1 QMFRP
6 KAGPPTNTG
15 PFVDGKVVVDL
26 GGAYAANRFAR
37 VPTVIG
43 ATSADMGGKSGFM
56 IAGAREA
63 SAAIASKGVPVW
75 EYRFSYVADS
85 VGQPGA
91 QHATDIPFFFDTTQ
105 VKYGDKTTAKDIAV
119 GKTISSYVVNFA
131 KTGNPNG
138 SGLPSWPAYTATG
151 DQLMDF
157 GADGK
162 AVAQKDPWGADIEA
176 GKARLASAQASGHYT
191 SITTPLGKMLDDPA
205 ANAVLER
212 QIPDVIKSEQIGM
225 ARGVTLEA
233 LQSYIPALTDA
244 KLKAIDA
251 DLAKVPMR
259 P

>member
-1 QMFRP
+1 M
-6 KAGPPTNTG
+6 
-15 PFVDGKVVVDL
+15 
-26 GGAYAANRFAR
+26 
-37 VPTVIG
+37 
-43 ATSADMGGKSGFM
+43 
-56 IAGAREA
+56 
-63 SAAIASKGVPVW
+63 AAIAAKGVPVW

-91 QHATDIPFFFDTTQ
+91 QHATDIPFFFDTTE

-119 GKTISSYVVNFA
+119 GKTISRYVVNFA

-138 SGLPSWPAYTATG
+138 SGLPSWPAYTAAG

-162 AVAQKDPWGADIEA
+162 AVAQKDPWGADIDA

-205 ANAVLER
+205 ARAVLDR
-212 QIPDVIKSEQIGM
+212 QIPDVIKGEQIGM

-233 LQSYIPALTDA
+233 LQSYVPALTDA